1 MNRGTFTTIA
11 LLSFV
16 AATALA
22 QVGFAQGYPSA
33 MLGTWKLN
41 LAKSTYSPG
50 PGPRSQTVTFEADG
64 KATAETVDAQGNV
77 RKTVL
82 MNHNDGK
89 FYPING
95 IAGYL
100 TYDAAAD
107 KVINDSTMWII
118 RKKAG
123 KVVETNILEVS
134 ADGKTMTVTISGVT
148 ANGQPLN
155 NVLVREKQ

>member
-1 MNRGTFTTIA
+1 M
-11 LLSFV
+11 
-16 AATALA
+16 
-22 QVGFAQGYPSA
+22 
-33 MLGTWKLN
+33 
-41 LAKSTYSPG
+41 
-50 PGPRSQTVTFEADG
+50 TFEADG

-77 RKTVL
+77 RKTVF

-107 KVINDSTMWII
+107 KVISDSTMWII

>member
-1 MNRGTFTTIA
+1 MNRYTLTIA
-11 LLSFV
+11 LLSLV

-22 QVGFAQGYPSA
+22 QVGFAQSNPSA

-64 KATAETVDAQGNV
+64 KATAETVDAQGNA
-77 RKTVL
+77 RMTVL

-89 FYPING
+89 FYPIAG
-95 IAGYL
+95 ITGSNLA
-100 TYDAAAD
+100 YDAAAD
-107 KVINDSTMWII
+107 KVINDFTMWII

-148 ANGQPLN
+148 PNGQPLN